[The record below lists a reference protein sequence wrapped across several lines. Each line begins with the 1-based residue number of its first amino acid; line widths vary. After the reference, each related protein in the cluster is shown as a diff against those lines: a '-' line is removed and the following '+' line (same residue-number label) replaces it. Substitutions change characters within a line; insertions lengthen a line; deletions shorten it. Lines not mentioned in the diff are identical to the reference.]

1 MTCLSRLRERALAAT
16 LAAAIAA
23 PALAQ
28 AAPPA
33 PPVPPAGSPSVEQR
47 REVRVYR
54 MDRREGMF
62 GNVSVEGR
70 ALLSEALRTNRPE
83 DRAQVQAARDRINT
97 LIAAERLDMA
107 ALRKAM
113 ADERRIVDEQHARRQ
128 AALLEAVG
136 KLTPADRKAFA
147 EDAMKGRRQ
156 AEARADEW
164 RRWAEEYRRR
174 MKDMPPPPLPPVPPA
189 PPSLP
194 GID

>member
-1 MTCLSRLRERALAAT
+1 MRLAII

-23 PALAQ
+23 PVVAQ
-28 AAPPA
+28 SAPPA
-33 PPVPPAGSPSVEQR
+33 PPAPPAPGIEQR
-47 REVRVYR
+47 REVRIYK

-62 GNVSVEGR
+62 GDVSPEGR
-70 ALLSEALRTNRPE
+70 KLLSDALRANRPE
-83 DRAQVQAARDRINT
+83 DRAQVQAARDRINA

-113 ADERRIVDEQHARRQ
+113 AEERSIVDAQHARRQ
-128 AALLEAVG
+128 AALLDAVP

-174 MKDMPPPPLPPVPPA
+174 MKDMPPPPMPPLPPSPP
-189 PPSLP
+189 
-194 GID
+194 GVD